1 MHARGIGERA
11 WGSLCS
17 VGAPGGGERGMG
29 WVGGGVGVEGGRGRG
44 KMGDGAAVSC
54 VGGRVSD

>member
-17 VGAPGGGERGMG
+17 VGAPGGGWWMG
-29 WVGGGVGVEGGRGRG
+29 RCVGGGGGGVLGGGARGGMRQL
-44 KMGDGAAVSC
+44 
-54 VGGRVSD
+54 

>member
-17 VGAPGGGERGMG
+17 VGAPGGGGRGDG
-29 WVGGGVGVEGGRGRG
+29 VGGGVGVEGG
-44 KMGDGAAVSC
+44 
-54 VGGRVSD
+54 

>member
-29 WVGGGVGVEGGRGRG
+29 WVGGGGGRGG
-44 KMGDGAAVSC
+44 
-54 VGGRVSD
+54 VGGGARGEMGQL